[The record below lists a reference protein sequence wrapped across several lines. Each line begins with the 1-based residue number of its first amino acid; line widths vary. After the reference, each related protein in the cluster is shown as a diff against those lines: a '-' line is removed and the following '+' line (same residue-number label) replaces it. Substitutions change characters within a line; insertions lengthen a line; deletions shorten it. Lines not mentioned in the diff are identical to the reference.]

1 MKMLY
6 VYDFAARAFWD
17 YMLFGVQVIPYFFFG
32 AFLIWFFG
40 KRNGIG
46 RRNGTKAKGFWKI
59 SVAYCSF
66 AILFVCLSLTL
77 GWNGFAQAKQQMD
90 TMGAQTVEGYVE
102 NLVTV
107 GRGDDSFT
115 LNGVAFEYGTY
126 DWTYGA
132 GYYHRNAMDGGVI
145 TENGQHL
152 RITYLPLKGH
162 NAILSI
168 EAYAE
173 DAGP

>member
-66 AILFVCLSLTL
+66 AVLFICLSLTL
-77 GWNGFAQAKQQMD
+77 GWKRNGSDSPRSGRMPSAFALPTSVQASPS
-90 TMGAQTVEGYVE
+90 G
-102 NLVTV
+102 
-107 GRGDDSFT
+107 
-115 LNGVAFEYGTY
+115 
-126 DWTYGA
+126 
-132 GYYHRNAMDGGVI
+132 
-145 TENGQHL
+145 
-152 RITYLPLKGH
+152 
-162 NAILSI
+162 
-168 EAYAE
+168 
-173 DAGP
+173 